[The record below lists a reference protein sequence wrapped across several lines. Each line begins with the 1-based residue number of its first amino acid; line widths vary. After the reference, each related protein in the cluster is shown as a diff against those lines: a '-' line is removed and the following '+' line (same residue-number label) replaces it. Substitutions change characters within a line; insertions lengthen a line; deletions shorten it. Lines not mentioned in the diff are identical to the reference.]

1 MATRTNR
8 DRKILDVAL
17 KLFYERGFH
26 AVGVN
31 EIGEKAGVTGPAIYR
46 HFGGKD
52 ELLAM
57 LYNEALD
64 QLFLRTGGHRD
75 DPEEELEALIDAQ
88 AEFALE
94 HRELVGI
101 YTREGRS
108 LAEPWRKQIVQR
120 ARQHMER
127 WTDVLGRAFPESG
140 KDEIASVSFAVVG
153 LLNSVAYWP
162 ADALRTD
169 HLVELLRRLVTD
181 GLHSLE
187 GSAEPARGV
196 AARG

>member
-1 MATRTNR
+1 MPPARTTR
-8 DRKILDVAL
+8 DRQILDVAL

-46 HFGGKD
+46 HFGSKD

-64 QLFLRTGGHRD
+64 QLFMQIGGHRD
-75 DPEEELEALIDAQ
+75 DPHEELQVLIEAQ
-88 AEFALE
+88 AGFALE

-101 YTREGRS
+101 YTREGRAI
-108 LAEPWRKQIVQR
+108 AEPWRKQITQR
-120 ARQHMER
+120 TRQHMEH
-127 WTDVLGRAFPESG
+127 WTDVLRRAFPERTE
-140 KDEIASVSFAVVG
+140 DEITSVAFAVVG

-162 ADALRTD
+162 LDALRTD
-169 HLVELLRRLVTD
+169 DLVELLGRLVGE
-181 GLHSLE
+181 GLGCLE
-187 GSAEPARGV
+187 SPAG
-196 AARG
+196 ARRSSRS

>member
-1 MATRTNR
+1 MARPRNNR

-64 QLFLRTGGHRD
+64 QLFIRTGGHRE
-75 DPEEELEALIDAQ
+75 DPQEELKELIEAQ

-101 YTREGRS
+101 YTREGRAI
-108 LAEPWRKQIVQR
+108 AEPWRKQIIQR
-120 ARQHMER
+120 TRKHMEH
-127 WTDVLGRAFPESG
+127 WTNVLERAFPERTQ
-140 KDEIASVSFAVVG
+140 DEIASVAFAVVG

-181 GLHSLE
+181 GLTSLDQ
-187 GSAEPARGV
+187 SVTPARS
-196 AARG
+196 